1 MIRKTLTY
9 IPSLIVLC
17 FLGLLSFT
25 AVAHAA
31 TAVTGSD
38 DVSILDLARPVFE
51 AFSNGQYALMGM
63 LTVLLVV
70 AALKKYLGDAIP
82 FLHSNAGGS
91 LLVLIGST
99 ATAGAAALA
108 APGGV
113 FSLHLLWMAVLV
125 GVSAAGAYTLLKNL
139 VVDPFLKPL
148 AARAPKWLQP
158 ILGLVLWIFD
168 HAGHDDVLPAVV
180 VAEKAGSDAV
190 VASPATGV
198 EGVVG
203 VPTELK

>member
-31 TAVTGSD
+31 TAVTGGD
-38 DVSILDLARPVFE
+38 DVSILDLARPIFE
-51 AFSNGQYALMGM
+51 AFSSGQYALMGM
-63 LTVLLVV
+63 LIVLLVV
-70 AALKKYLGDAIP
+70 ATLKKYFGDAIP
-82 FLHSNAGGS
+82 FLHTNAGGS
-91 LLVLIGST
+91 LLVLVGST
-99 ATAGAAALA
+99 ATAGVAALV
-108 APGGV
+108 APGAT

-148 AARAPKWLQP
+148 QARVPAWAQP

-168 HAGHDDVLPAVV
+168 HAGHDDVVV
-180 VAEKAGSDAV
+180 VAEKAGADAV
-190 VASPATGV
+190 VASPAQ
-198 EGVVG
+198 GVVG
-203 VPTELK
+203 VVGAPTELK